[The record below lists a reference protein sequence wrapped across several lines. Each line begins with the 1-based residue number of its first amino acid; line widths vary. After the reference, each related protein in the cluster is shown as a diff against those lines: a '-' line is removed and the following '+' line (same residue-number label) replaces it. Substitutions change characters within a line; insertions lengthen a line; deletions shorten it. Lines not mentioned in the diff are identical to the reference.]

1 MYKLSF
7 LLIPILAYSCGNN
20 IRNNQ
25 NSVAKTDTTDAP
37 KLASGAPVETQK
49 PNTDYK
55 SAFAGQT
62 RIAGAHTSTPYEGK
76 MISSDLK
83 RPWGITA
90 LPDGRLLITE
100 KEGVMRIATNSGTLS
115 APITGLPAVNAAGQ
129 GGLLGLTLDPAFANS
144 RVVYWTFS
152 ESTPEGN
159 LTSVAKGNLSGDET
173 KIENAV
179 VIYRATPAYNGNL
192 HYGSRIVFDRSGN
205 LVFSTGE
212 RSDKVTRPQA
222 QSLQSALGKLIRI
235 TTDGKPAAGNPFNNN
250 SSARPEIYSYGHRN
264 TQGLALHPQTG
275 ELW

>member
-7 LLIPILAYSCGNN
+7 LLIPILAYGCGNN
-20 IRNNQ
+20 IRNSQ

-55 SAFAGQT
+55 PALTGQT

-100 KEGVMRIATNSGTLS
+100 KAGTIATTSGTLG
-115 APITGLPAVNAAGQ
+115 API
-129 GGLLGLTLDPAFANS
+129 
-144 RVVYWTFS
+144 
-152 ESTPEGN
+152 
-159 LTSVAKGNLSGDET
+159 
-173 KIENAV
+173 I
-179 VIYRATPAYNGNL
+179 
-192 HYGSRIVFDRSGN
+192 
-205 LVFSTGE
+205 
-212 RSDKVTRPQA
+212 
-222 QSLQSALGKLIRI
+222 
-235 TTDGKPAAGNPFNNN
+235 NN

-264 TQGLALHPQTG
+264 VQGLALHPQTG
-275 ELW
+275 ELWQNEMGPRGGDEVNIIELEKIMAGQLLHTV